1 MIKCEM
7 YCKQHK
13 KHFFLLKVTNY
24 FQEPVGEKNLLIL
37 TKYLTLAKL
46 DGDRNIIFSYF
57 LNYMNSHA
65 KIQ

>member
-1 MIKCEM
+1 M

-13 KHFFLLKVTNY
+13 KHSFLLRVTNY
-24 FQEPVGEKNLLIL
+24 LQEPVGRKKNLLIL

-57 LNYMNSHA
+57 LNHMNSHA